1 MGSPASASEPATRR
15 LGNATTEPIFVQVC
29 WMGITL
35 AAGLL
40 EQPVAY
46 IEYSCIYMEQFVL
59 LEKVYE
65 G

>member
-1 MGSPASASEPATRR
+1 
-15 LGNATTEPIFVQVC
+15 VQVC
-29 WMGITL
+29 WMGLTL